1 MISEQLN
8 KIEKFSK
15 NNFFDYSRNY
25 KFQGIT
31 SMPYEAFIGYVS
43 SIPKTLFLIH
53 KNMVFD
59 RNTITDSFYE
69 VWSFDENGN
78 SKKIEVEQLEPNF
91 FKDIQVIKTI

>member
-25 KFQGIT
+25 KFQGRT